1 MLGLYLIW
9 YGLGRG
15 AIIEPLRV
23 GGHPGDALRLFG
35 LPANIIIS
43 LTLFMLGGVALII
56 GKKYLIKDQ
65 KHYLDYLVEEPKVEL
80 NNENSTV

>member
-1 MLGLYLIW
+1 
-9 YGLGRG
+9 
-15 AIIEPLRV
+15 
-23 GGHPGDALRLFG
+23 LFG

-65 KHYLDYLVEEPKVEL
+65 KHYVDYLVEEPKVEL